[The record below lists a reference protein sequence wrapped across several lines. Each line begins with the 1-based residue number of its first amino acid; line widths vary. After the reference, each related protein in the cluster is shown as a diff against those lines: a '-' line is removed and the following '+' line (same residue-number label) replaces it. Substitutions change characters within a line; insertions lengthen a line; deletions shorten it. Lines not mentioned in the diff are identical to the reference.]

1 MTTKTLL
8 PLRHPNRDFFI
19 ADILDA
25 SPRDDM
31 ASMENPIFSLSK
43 NPDTSIKEYTH
54 NGHKLTVTPSVLGRA
69 NIWDKDI
76 LIYCT
81 SQLIAGINLGRE
93 PSPTVRITAHDLLT
107 ATNRHTGGKNYSQLV
122 NAFERLAGTRLKTDI
137 KTGDERELQGFGLI
151 DRWKIV
157 ENQQIEERMAFIDV
171 TLSDWLY
178 RAVLSKEVLSINP
191 DYFRLR
197 GGIERRVYE
206 LARKHCGKQSKWRI
220 GIELLHKKSGSQS
233 SIKHFRH
240 QAKRIVNSEIM
251 PDYKLSFDEEK
262 DQVTFYNRKGNKA
275 AKAQFDDQMKELFMP
290 PQQQRRTKN
299 SSTKSAEKQLTF
311 GLK

>member
-43 NPDTSIKEYTH
+43 NPDTSIKEYIH

-81 SQLIAGINLGRE
+81 SQLIAGINLGRD

-122 NAFERLAGTRLKTDI
+122 SAFERLSGTQLKTDI

-151 DRWKIV
+151 DRWKVV
-157 ENQQIEERMAFIDV
+157 ENKQIEERMAFIDV

-206 LARKHCGKQSKWRI
+206 LARKHCGKQSKWSI
-220 GIELLHKKSGSQS
+220 SIELLHKKSGSQS

-240 QAKRIVNSEIM
+240 QVKRIVNSEIM
-251 PDYKLSFDEEK
+251 PDYKLSFDEAK
-262 DQVTFYNRKGNKA
+262 DQLTCYNRKGSKA
-275 AKAQFDDQMKELFMP
+275 AKAQFDDEVKKIFSHNKPSKQTEL
-290 PQQQRRTKN
+290 K
-299 SSTKSAEKQLTF
+299 L
-311 GLK
+311 